1 VNFESPVFSG
11 MRVCYVRARDSVLL
25 IQVEI
30 LQLRNSDL
38 LVFDESSQNVNRY
51 EPCRFHVEGLRLLLR
66 ITVAVMGLVSSGGE
80 RNAPAFLSSPVL
92 LGDLCS
98 RCS

>member
-1 VNFESPVFSG
+1 VNFESPVFS
-11 MRVCYVRARDSVLL
+11 RNARALCKARDSVLL

-66 ITVAVMGLVSSGGE
+66 INVDVMGLVSSGGE

>member
-1 VNFESPVFSG
+1 MNFESPVFSG
-11 MRVCYVRARDSVLL
+11 MRVRYVRARDSVLL

-51 EPCRFHVEGLRLLLR
+51 EPCQFHIEGLRLLLR
-66 ITVAVMGLVSSGGE
+66 INVDVMGLVSSSVVG
-80 RNAPAFLSSPVL
+80 SSGYRSSLRLVKL
-92 LGDLCS
+92 FS
-98 RCS
+98 TF